1 MTDSAGEFDGA
12 RGFDVVCLGE
22 SMALLA
28 PEPIGPLTDG
38 TALRLSIAGAESNVA
53 INLARMGANVAWC
66 GRVGA
71 DPFGAMI
78 IDGLSDAGVDVGSI
92 QVDTKLPTGVY
103 FKDPH
108 GGTVYYYRSGSA
120 ASAIDTS
127 FISRLPSAKLIHV
140 SGITPALS
148 PQCSDGVQH
157 LLVDRP
163 HPATISFDVNHREK
177 LWPVE
182 FAAPVLRRLA
192 NASDLVFVGRDEAE
206 SLWGT
211 TTASQ
216 VRDHLDGVPTLVV
229 KDGAVGATVYSGDDE
244 WFVPTPPV
252 TVVEPVGAGDAFAA
266 GYLYAHA
273 RSAHREVGLRL
284 GHLMA
289 ATVLGVTGDIGP
301 APDHAHIERVITD
314 GDGG

>member
-1 MTDSAGEFDGA
+1 MTDATG
-12 RGFDVVCLGE
+12 GFDVVCLGE

-28 PEPIGPLTDG
+28 PESIGPLTDG
-38 TALRLSIAGAESNVA
+38 TALRLSVAGAESNVA
-53 INLARMGANVAWC
+53 VNLAGLGADVAWC

-78 IDGLSDAGVDVGSI
+78 IDRLSDAGVDVGSI
-92 QVDTKLPTGVY
+92 QVDTTLPTGVY
-103 FKDPH
+103 FKDPQ

-120 ASAIDTS
+120 ASAIDMS
-127 FISRLPSAKLIHV
+127 FIARLPTTKLIHV

-148 PQCSDGVQH
+148 PHCAEAVQH
-157 LLVDRP
+157 LIVDRP

-177 LWPVE
+177 LWPAE

-206 SLWGT
+206 NLWGT
-211 TTASQ
+211 ATPQQ
-216 VRDHLDGVPTLVV
+216 VRDHLDQVATLVV
-229 KDGAVGATVYSGDDE
+229 KDGAVGATVYCGNDE

-266 GYLYAHA
+266 GYLYALT
-273 RSAHREVGLRL
+273 RNAHREVGLRL

-289 ATVLGVTGDIGP
+289 AAVLGVTGDIGP
-301 APDHAHIERVITD
+301 APDPAQIERVITD
-314 GDGG
+314 GDGR